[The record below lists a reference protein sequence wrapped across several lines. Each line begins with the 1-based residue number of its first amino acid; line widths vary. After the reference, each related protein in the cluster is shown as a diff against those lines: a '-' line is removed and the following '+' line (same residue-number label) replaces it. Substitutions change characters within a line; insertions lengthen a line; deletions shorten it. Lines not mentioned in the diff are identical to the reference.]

1 VTAQKEHNESEEK
14 EEKPETKVAQKESE
28 ETAKEMPESYA
39 VRRAKPRV
47 KTRPRRKPAHR
58 SGGLGT
64 PPTRGDTGITP
75 VLIYK
80 PFSNHPEYGFI
91 YYRERVAPRTPDFVK
106 IIVKPRKLTHRQE
119 RIVIAIAK
127 ALGWLFIGFMVFWFF
142 ALLFH
147 ISLF

>member
-1 VTAQKEHNESEEK
+1 MYLSISIVVIVVQKEHSESEGK
-14 EEKPETKVAQKESE
+14 EEKH
-28 ETAKEMPESYA
+28 ESYA
-39 VRRAKPRV
+39 IREAKPAV
-47 KTRPRRKPAHR
+47 KRRPRRKPAHR

-91 YYRERVAPRTPDFVK
+91 YHRERVASRTPDFVK
-106 IIVKPRKLTHRQE
+106 ITVKPRKLTPRQE
-119 RIVIAIAK
+119 RIIIAVAK
-127 ALGWLFIGFMVFWFF
+127 ALEWLFIGFMVFWFF